1 MVSEWFDSTPSSE
14 SNLKKMNTNNT
25 TNACAS
31 CSEEIGENDFIAIN
45 LKGES
50 ICESCEQN
58 AWEYACSVITSHH
71 GEIKKYRWCEEFG
84 FRDAEYWEESDPNG
98 VSGFKYVRTDGWRGY
113 WDVVI
118 AEGYTTLASGW
129 STGRWDDVSYKHG
142 FNDLVENIQ
151 DGTLECPYELI
162 FAFGLTSN
170 VFSISS
176 DVIIRESDIEKFS
189 QWLVEEAGLSIE
201 ELQSTLK

>member
-1 MVSEWFDSTPSSE
+1 MVRLHPQFLIKP
-14 SNLKKMNTNNT
+14 KKMKTKNT
-25 TNACAS
+25 THACAS
-31 CSEEIGENDFIAIN
+31 CNKEIGENDFVAIN
-45 LKGES
+45 CKGES

-58 AWEYACSVITSHH
+58 AWDYSCSVIKSQH
-71 GEIKKYRWCEEFG
+71 GTICNFQWCEEFG
-84 FRDAEYWEESDPNG
+84 FRDTQYWGERQPNG
-98 VSGFKYVRTDGWRGY
+98 VDGFKYIRTDGWRGY

-129 STGRWDDVSYKHG
+129 ATGRWDDVSYKHG
-142 FNDLVENIQ
+142 FNELVENIQ

-176 DVIIRESDIEKFS
+176 DVIIRKSDIENFS
-189 QWLVEEAGLSIE
+189 EWLVEEAGLSIE
-201 ELQSTLK
+201 DLQSALR